1 MRRGFE
7 EEPIVVESNVTV
19 GVACRL
25 GNVELTQQLLH
36 AGYGAFP
43 DDRSWWPIHEAA
55 YGLHLECC
63 KVLVDSGRC
72 NVNAEAHDSVTPLML
87 VCRMSY
93 RHDEALEVARYLL
106 DNGANPNSRTLDE
119 MTPLIQAIKSK
130 NTALALLLIDR
141 GANPFDVWYD
151 GWSALHESADTKDL
165 VVMRRLINLGA
176 DIFAVDTN
184 KHTALMVAV
193 QENFY
198 PGVKLLLEVA
208 GDKAAELADISV
220 ENGLTCIMAAADA
233 GFEDIL
239 SLLISHGADCNKTQ
253 HPIWGD
259 DGSRIHAIAAAALNN
274 HPKCVE
280 LLIPHVNKEMLKET
294 EVDPVSAAAYSGSYE
309 SICLLLDAGFSTEVP
324 MCSCEPVGMIIPYL
338 RPLFSR
344 RYHTPLRE
352 AVRKGYTSIVERLL
366 KAGAKMTYV
375 KDCFS
380 PFLFAFRNRIDPVI
394 LYKFLEN
401 DVDINA
407 MSIER
412 TCDVPDALVSALGTC
427 NRRQLFLLLSCG
439 LDPALKNWCKCKNG
453 YSLMY
458 DVMQTTYVTDVDKLI
473 KLLVFFSPGIPN
485 CCNQVTEIIGAQP
498 KVPELLH
505 LSRLAVRKC
514 FRTSKL
520 LHGRFLDDL
529 PIPKSLRDYMT
540 FQSIPKELLP
550 EICWHINISTY
561 DESSL
566 NLIIYCL
573 YC

>member
-1 MRRGFE
+1 MLNSYDFQTRSDWTTSSVGEFE
-7 EEPIVVESNVTV
+7 EESIVVESNVTV

-25 GNVELTQQLLH
+25 GNVELTRQLLY

-63 KVLVDSGRC
+63 KVLVESGRC
-72 NVNAEAHDSVTPLML
+72 DVNAQAHDSVTPLML
-87 VCRMSY
+87 VCRMSW

-141 GANPFDVWYD
+141 GASPLDVWYD

-165 VVMRRLINLGA
+165 VMMRRLINLGA
-176 DIFAVDTN
+176 DIFAVDT
-184 KHTALMVAV
+184 KRHTALMVAV

-198 PGVKLLLEVA
+198 SGVKLLLKVA
-208 GDKAAELADISV
+208 GDRAAELADISV
-220 ENGLTCIMAAADA
+220 ENGLTCVMAAADA
-233 GFEDIL
+233 GFENIL
-239 SLLISHGADCNKTQ
+239 QLLINYGADCNITQ

-280 LLIPHVNKEMLKET
+280 LLIPHVNKEILKQT

-352 AVRKGYTSIVERLL
+352 AVRKGYTSIVEILL
-366 KAGAKMTYV
+366 KAGAKMTYI
-375 KDCFS
+375 KNCFS
-380 PFLFAFRNRIDPVI
+380 PFLFSFRNRIDPVI

-427 NRRQLFLLLSCG
+427 NRRQLLLLLSCG

-458 DVMQTTYVTDVDKLI
+458 DVMQTTYVADVNKLM
-473 KLLVFFSPGIPN
+473 KLLLLFSPNIPS
-485 CCNQVTEIIGAQP
+485 CCNEVAEVVGVQP
-498 KVPELLH
+498 KIPELLH
-505 LSRLAVRKC
+505 LCRLAVRKC
-514 FRTSKL
+514 FSTSKL
-520 LHGRFLDDL
+520 LHGRFLNNL

-540 FQSIPKELLP
+540 FQPIPEELLP
-550 EICWHINISTY
+550 S
-561 DESSL
+561 
-566 NLIIYCL
+566 
-573 YC
+573 